1 MTDTHHS
8 ACNISQED
16 WQDMEKVAQIEGS
29 FFARRAASMEGSLA
43 SVREAVIRAFTEGYD
58 KQAAVLAPRDEG

>member
-16 WQDMEKVAQIEGS
+16 WDEMEKFAQISGE
-29 FFARRAASMEGSLA
+29 FFSLYVSGLQCSLG

-58 KQAAVLAPRDEG
+58 VQAAVLAPRDES